1 MPSTRC
7 SDRMARRMKH
17 LHGRL
22 YPKRLLNEMVLEVC
36 AQQVSDSR
44 WAARS
49 IRCGGYGHRP
59 RLAPKRLTGS
69 SDHENLGTV
78 PGGFV
83 SDKRPKFTAKARSS
97 PSLRTRKEA
106 PGAGQSILNR
116 QNAGTVPAFFVSI
129 DVFPDFSYSY
139 SALAV
144 LVLVLEDTT
153 SSTST
158 ISLSTS
164 TIKTKTAQL
173 QKLTG
178 GSTYR

>member
-1 MPSTRC
+1 
-7 SDRMARRMKH
+7 MKWYSKS
-17 LHGRL
+17 GS
-22 YPKRLLNEMVLEVC
+22 
-36 AQQVSDSR
+36 QQVSDSR
-44 WAARS
+44 WAAQLN
-49 IRCGGYGHRP
+49 RCGAYSHRP
-59 RLAPKRLTGS
+59 RLAPKRLTGLVLTKTWGPS
-69 SDHENLGTV
+69 R
-78 PGGFV
+78 GFV

-106 PGAGQSILNR
+106 PGADQSILNR

-158 ISLSTS
+158 STISLSTS

-178 GSTYR
+178 GSTYRWTNRFVA